1 MWGRSAGSALDLCCQ
16 KRQHQPM
23 SNTAVTKDKDVGAS
37 LRAGLASQIIAS
49 VERQG
54 LTVREAGVRTGT
66 AAADFSRLRQGQLDR
81 FTIDRLLQIA
91 AHLGEKVDVTVH
103 MAPGDDTTARPQP
116 LAKHLKGLRSL
127 CRRFGVQRLSA
138 FGSVLRSDF
147 KPVNSD
153 IDLAV
158 EIGGSSRLGPA
169 DQYFRFKGA
178 IEQQLGRPVD
188 LVELSGM
195 PDTRLKRAIL
205 REQVTLYEQAA

>member
-1 MWGRSAGSALDLCCQ
+1 MAT
-16 KRQHQPM
+16 
-23 SNTAVTKDKDVGAS
+23 NTTGKSEDIGAS
-37 LRAGLASQIIAS
+37 VRTRLASQIVAS
-49 VERQG
+49 VDRQG

-91 AHLGEKVDVTVH
+91 GRLGERVEVAVR
-103 MAPGDDTTARPQP
+103 MAPGTDTTAPPQP

-127 CRRFGVQRLSA
+127 CRRFGVQKLYA

-147 KPVNSD
+147 EPASSD

-158 EIGGSSRLGPA
+158 EFGRSRRLGPA

-178 IEQQLGRPVD
+178 VEEQLGRAVD
-188 LVELSGM
+188 LVELPAM
-195 PDTRLKRAIL
+195 PDSRLKRAIL
-205 REQVTLYEQAA
+205 REQVKLYEQAA